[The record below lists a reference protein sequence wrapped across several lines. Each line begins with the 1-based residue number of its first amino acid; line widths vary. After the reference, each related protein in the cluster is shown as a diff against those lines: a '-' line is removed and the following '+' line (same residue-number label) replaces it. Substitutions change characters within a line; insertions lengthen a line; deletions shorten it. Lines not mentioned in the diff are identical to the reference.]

1 MIVIVDVSET
11 EIKRL
16 NELVGFPSD
25 AETADSDEVATAIHT
40 LIEVC

>member
-1 MIVIVDVSET
+1 MTVIMDVSEK

-16 NELVGFPSD
+16 KETVGFPID
-25 AETADSDEVATAIHT
+25 VENADSDEVATAIHT

>member
-1 MIVIVDVSET
+1 MIVIVDVSEM

-16 NELVGFPSD
+16 NELIGFPSD
-25 AETADSDEVATAIHT
+25 VENADSDEVATAIHT